1 MSPSGTA
8 ARRDVVADQRGSLT
22 AQEGCAL
29 MDLSR
34 STYYYRSPVAE
45 AQAKERLDLQDK
57 IEQLAFDN
65 SGYGYR
71 RITAEL
77 HRQGVIV
84 NHKVVL
90 KIMRESDLLVR
101 PLRGFIITTDSK
113 HHFPVYPNLY
123 QNQWP
128 DAPNRIWVA
137 DITYI
142 RLPLG
147 FVYLAVILDV
157 FSRKVIGWALSRSM
171 EATLVI
177 EALQMALQDRKPP
190 PGLIHHSDR
199 GVQYACHAYTDLLK
213 QHGVQINMSRK
224 GNPYDNAVAESF
236 FKTLKKEEVYLSDY
250 QTPEEARRQIQR
262 FIELVYNPKRL
273 HSALGYR
280 PPAEFEMQY
289 NQTQT
294 AA

>member
-1 MSPSGTA
+1 MELP
-8 ARRDVVADQRGSLT
+8 
-22 AQEGCAL
+22 
-29 MDLSR
+29 R
-34 STYYYRSPVAE
+34 STYYYRSPVAD
-45 AQAKERLDLQDK
+45 AQEKERLDLQDL
-57 IEQLAFDN
+57 IEQIAFDN
-65 SGYGYR
+65 SSYGYR
-71 RITAEL
+71 RITHAL
-77 HRQGVIV
+77 KRQGVIV
-84 NHKVVL
+84 NHKRVL
-90 KIMRESDLLVR
+90 KIMRQSDLLVR
-101 PLRGFIITTDSK
+101 PLRGFIITTDSR

-128 DAPNRIWVA
+128 DTPNRIWVA
-137 DITYI
+137 DITYV

-157 FSRKVIGWALSRSM
+157 FSRKVIGWALSRSL
-171 EATLVI
+171 EAALVI
-177 EALQMALQDRKPP
+177 EALQVALKERKPP

-213 QHGVQINMSRK
+213 QHGVQISMSRK

-250 QTPEEARRQIQR
+250 QNPEEARQQIGR
-262 FIELVYNPKRL
+262 FIDLVYNQERL

-280 PPAEFEMQY
+280 PPAEYELQY

>member
-1 MSPSGTA
+1 
-8 ARRDVVADQRGSLT
+8 
-22 AQEGCAL
+22 
-29 MDLSR
+29 MDLPR

-45 AQAKERLDLQDK
+45 AQAKERLDLQDL
-57 IEQLAFDN
+57 IEQIAFDN
-65 SGYGYR
+65 SSYGYR
-71 RITAEL
+71 RITHAL
-77 HRQGVIV
+77 KRLGVIV
-84 NHKVVL
+84 NHKAVL
-90 KIMRESDLLVR
+90 KIMRQSDLLVR

-157 FSRKVIGWALSRSM
+157 FSRKVIGWALSRSL

-177 EALQMALQDRKPP
+177 EALTMALQDRKPP

-199 GVQYACHAYTDLLK
+199 GVQYASYEYTDLLK
-213 QHGVQINMSRK
+213 QHGAQISMSRK

-250 QTPEEARRQIQR
+250 LTPEEARRQIQR

-273 HSALGYR
+273 HSALGYM

>member
-1 MSPSGTA
+1 
-8 ARRDVVADQRGSLT
+8 
-22 AQEGCAL
+22 
-29 MDLSR
+29 MDLPR
-34 STYYYRSPVAE
+34 STYYYRSPTAE
-45 AQAKERLDLQDK
+45 DRLEARLNLQGR
-57 IEQLAFDN
+57 IEQIAFDY

-77 HRQGVIV
+77 QRQGVNV
-84 NHKVVL
+84 NRKVVL
-90 KIMRESDLLVR
+90 KLMRQSDLLVR

-128 DAPNRIWVA
+128 TAPNQIWVA

-147 FVYLAVILDV
+147 FIYLATILDA
-157 FSRKVIGWALSRSM
+157 FSRKVIGWALSHSL

-177 EALQMALQDRKPP
+177 DALQMALADRQPP

-199 GVQYACHAYTDLLK
+199 GVQYACHEYTELLK
-213 QHGVQINMSRK
+213 QRGVQISMSRP

-236 FKTLKKEEVYLSDY
+236 FKTLKKEEVYMSDY
-250 QTPEEARRQIQR
+250 RTAAEARRHIQHFITQI
-262 FIELVYNPKRL
+262 YNPKRL
-273 HSALGYR
+273 HSSLGYV
-280 PPAEFEMQY
+280 PPDEYELQY
-289 NQTQT
+289 NQTRP

>member
-1 MSPSGTA
+1 
-8 ARRDVVADQRGSLT
+8 
-22 AQEGCAL
+22 
-29 MDLSR
+29 MDLPR
-34 STYYYRSPVAE
+34 STFYYQSSTAE
-45 AQAKERLDLQDK
+45 DHLQDRLDLQDR
-57 IEQLAFDN
+57 IEQIAFDY

-84 NHKVVL
+84 NRKVVL
-90 KIMRESDLLVR
+90 KIMRASDLLVR
-101 PLRGFIITTDSK
+101 PLRGFVITTDSK
-113 HHFPVYPNLY
+113 HPFPVYPNLY

-147 FVYLAVILDV
+147 FVYLAAIQDV
-157 FSRKVIGWALSRSM
+157 FSRRIVGWALSCSL

-177 EALQMALQDRKPP
+177 DALTMALNDRKPL

-199 GVQYACHAYTDLLK
+199 GVQFACHDYTDLLTA
-213 QHGVQINMSRK
+213 HGIAISMSRK

-250 QTPEEARRQIQR
+250 RTPEEARRQIQH
-262 FIELVYNPKRL
+262 FIEQVYNQKRL
-273 HSALGYR
+273 HSSLGYV
-280 PPAEFEMQY
+280 PPAEYELQY
-289 NQTQT
+289 KQVAP

>member
-1 MSPSGTA
+1 MPVQRRRFSEEFKLQVIQEVLTGASQA
-8 ARRDVVADQRGSLT
+8 SVARRHSVSANTILQWLKSYKTGRVGGEATGAAS
-22 AQEGCAL
+22 
-29 MDLSR
+29 
-34 STYYYRSPVAE
+34 AE
-45 AQAKERLDLQDK
+45 
-57 IEQLAFDN
+57 
-65 SGYGYR
+65 
-71 RITAEL
+71 
-77 HRQGVIV
+77 
-84 NHKVVL
+84 
-90 KIMRESDLLVR
+90 VR

-128 DAPNRIWVA
+128 DAPNSIWVA

-157 FSRKVIGWALSRSM
+157 FSRKIVGWALSRSL

-177 EALQMALQDRKPP
+177 EALQMALKDRKPP

-199 GVQYACHAYTDLLK
+199 GVQYASHEYTDLLK
-213 QHGVQINMSRK
+213 QHG
-224 GNPYDNAVAESF
+224 A
-236 FKTLKKEEVYLSDY
+236 
-250 QTPEEARRQIQR
+250 QIQR

-280 PPAEFEMQY
+280 PPAEFELQY
-289 NQTQT
+289 KQTQT

>member
-1 MSPSGTA
+1 MELP
-8 ARRDVVADQRGSLT
+8 
-22 AQEGCAL
+22 
-29 MDLSR
+29 R

-45 AQAKERLDLQDK
+45 AQTKERLDLQDQ
-57 IEQLAFDN
+57 IEQIAFDN
-65 SGYGYR
+65 AGYGYR

-113 HHFPVYPNLY
+113 HPFPVYPNLY

-142 RLPLG
+142 RLSLG

-157 FSRKVIGWALSRSM
+157 FSRKIIGWALSRSM

-199 GVQYACHAYTDLLK
+199 GVQYASHEYTDLLK
-213 QHGVQINMSRK
+213 QHGVQISMSRK

-236 FKTLKKEEVYLSDY
+236 FKTLKKEEIYLSDY

-280 PPAEFEMQY
+280 PPEEFEMQY

>member
-1 MSPSGTA
+1 M
-8 ARRDVVADQRGSLT
+8 
-22 AQEGCAL
+22 E
-29 MDLSR
+29 LSR

-45 AQAKERLDLQDK
+45 AHEKERLDLQDK
-57 IEQLAFDN
+57 IEQIAFDN

-71 RITAEL
+71 RITHAL
-77 HRQGVIV
+77 KRQGVIV

-113 HHFPVYPNLY
+113 HRFPVYPNLY
-123 QNQWP
+123 RNQWP

-147 FVYLAVILDV
+147 FVYLAAIMDV
-157 FSRKVIGWALSRSM
+157 FSRKIVGWALSKSL
-171 EATLVI
+171 EATLVMD
-177 EALQMALQDRKPP
+177 ALTMALKDRKPP

-199 GVQYACHAYTDLLK
+199 GVQYASHEYTDLLK
-213 QHGVQINMSRK
+213 QHGAQISMSRK

-262 FIELVYNPKRL
+262 FIEQVYNQKRL
-273 HSALGYR
+273 HSSLGYV
-280 PPAEFEMQY
+280 PPAEYELLY
-289 NQTQT
+289 NQHAP

>member
-1 MSPSGTA
+1 
-8 ARRDVVADQRGSLT
+8 
-22 AQEGCAL
+22 
-29 MDLSR
+29 MDLPR
-34 STYYYRSPVAE
+34 STFYYRSTTVE
-45 AQAKERLDLQDK
+45 DRLKRDLDLQDK
-57 IEQLAFDN
+57 IEQIALYN
-65 SGYGYR
+65 HGYGYR

-77 HRQGVIV
+77 HQQGVNV
-84 NHKVVL
+84 NRKVVL
-90 KIMRESDLLVR
+90 KIMRQSDLLVR

-113 HHFPVYPNLY
+113 HPFPVYPNLY
-123 QNQWP
+123 RNQWP

-147 FVYLAVILDV
+147 FVYLATILDV
-157 FSRKVIGWALSRSM
+157 FSRKIVGWALSHSM

-177 EALQMALQDRKPP
+177 EALTMALKVRKPP

-199 GVQYACHAYTDLLK
+199 GVQYACHEYTGLLK
-213 QHGVQINMSRK
+213 QHGVQISMSRK

-250 QTPEEARRQIQR
+250 RTPEEARRQIQH
-262 FIELVYNPKRL
+262 FIEHVYNQKRL
-273 HSALGYR
+273 HSSLGYV
-280 PPAEFEMQY
+280 PPAVYELQY
-289 NQTQT
+289 KQHNP

>member
-1 MSPSGTA
+1 
-8 ARRDVVADQRGSLT
+8 
-22 AQEGCAL
+22 
-29 MDLSR
+29 MDLPR
-34 STYYYRSPVAE
+34 STFYYRSPTGEDRLE
-45 AQAKERLDLQDK
+45 AHLDLQDR
-57 IEQLAFDN
+57 IERIAFDY
-65 SGYGYR
+65 SSYGYR

-77 HRQGVIV
+77 HRQGVMV
-84 NHKVVL
+84 NRKVVL
-90 KIMRESDLLVR
+90 KIMKASDLLVR

-113 HHFPVYPNLY
+113 HAFPVYPNLY

-128 DAPNRIWVA
+128 SAPNQIWVA

-147 FVYLAVILDV
+147 FVYLAAIQDV
-157 FSRKVIGWALSRSM
+157 FSRRIVGWALSCSL

-177 EALQMALQDRKPP
+177 DALTMALKARKPP

-199 GVQYACHAYTDLLK
+199 GVQYACHEYADLLK
-213 QHGVQINMSRK
+213 AHGIAISMSRK

-250 QTPEEARRQIQR
+250 RTPEEARRHIQH
-262 FIELVYNPKRL
+262 FIEHVYNQKRL
-273 HSALGYR
+273 HSSLGYM
-280 PPAEFEMQY
+280 PPAEYELQY
-289 NQTQT
+289 KQATP

>member
-1 MSPSGTA
+1 
-8 ARRDVVADQRGSLT
+8 
-22 AQEGCAL
+22 
-29 MDLSR
+29 MDLPC
-34 STYYYRSPVAE
+34 STFYYRSRTAE
-45 AQAKERLDLQDK
+45 DRLQDQLDVQDR
-57 IEQLAFDN
+57 IEQIAFDN

-84 NHKVVL
+84 NRKVVL
-90 KIMRESDLLVR
+90 KIMKASDLLVR

-113 HHFPVYPNLY
+113 HPFPVYPNLY

-128 DAPNRIWVA
+128 DAPNCIWVA

-147 FVYLAVILDV
+147 FVYLAAILDV
-157 FSRKVIGWALSRSM
+157 YSRRIVGWALSRSL
-171 EATLVI
+171 EAVVVI
-177 EALQMALQDRKPP
+177 DALTMALKARKPP

-199 GVQYACHAYTDLLK
+199 GVQYACHEYTTLLES
-213 QHGVQINMSRK
+213 HGFQISMSRK

-250 QTPEEARRQIQR
+250 RSPEEARRQIQH
-262 FIELVYNPKRL
+262 FIEQVYNQKRL
-273 HSALGYR
+273 HSSLGYV
-280 PPAEFEMQY
+280 PPAEYELQY
-289 NQTQT
+289 KQ
-294 AA
+294 AAPAA

>member
-1 MSPSGTA
+1 
-8 ARRDVVADQRGSLT
+8 
-22 AQEGCAL
+22 
-29 MDLSR
+29 
-34 STYYYRSPVAE
+34 
-45 AQAKERLDLQDK
+45 
-57 IEQLAFDN
+57 
-65 SGYGYR
+65 
-71 RITAEL
+71 
-77 HRQGVIV
+77 
-84 NHKVVL
+84 
-90 KIMRESDLLVR
+90 MRESDLLVR

-128 DAPNRIWVA
+128 DAPNSIWVA

-157 FSRKVIGWALSRSM
+157 FSRKIVGWALSRSL

-177 EALQMALQDRKPP
+177 EALQMALKDRKPP

-199 GVQYACHAYTDLLK
+199 GVQYASHEYTDLLK
-213 QHGVQINMSRK
+213 QHG
-224 GNPYDNAVAESF
+224 A
-236 FKTLKKEEVYLSDY
+236 
-250 QTPEEARRQIQR
+250 QIQR

-280 PPAEFEMQY
+280 PPAEFELQY
-289 NQTQT
+289 KQTQT

>member
-1 MSPSGTA
+1 M
-8 ARRDVVADQRGSLT
+8 
-22 AQEGCAL
+22 
-29 MDLSR
+29 
-34 STYYYRSPVAE
+34 
-45 AQAKERLDLQDK
+45 
-57 IEQLAFDN
+57 
-65 SGYGYR
+65 
-71 RITAEL
+71 
-77 HRQGVIV
+77 IV

-113 HHFPVYPNLY
+113 HRFPVYPNLY

-128 DAPNRIWVA
+128 SAPNRIWVA

-147 FVYLAVILDV
+147 FVYLATILDV
-157 FSRKVIGWALSRSM
+157 FSRKIVGWALSRSL

-177 EALQMALQDRKPP
+177 EALTMALKDRKPP

-199 GVQYACHAYTDLLK
+199 GVQYASYEYTDLLK
-213 QHGVQINMSRK
+213 QHGVQISMSRK

-250 QTPEEARRQIQR
+250 RSPEEARRQIQR
-262 FIELVYNPKRL
+262 FIEQVYNQKRL
-273 HSALGYR
+273 HSSLGYV
-280 PPAEFEMQY
+280 PPAEFELQY
-289 NQTQT
+289 KQTQT

>member
-1 MSPSGTA
+1 MELP
-8 ARRDVVADQRGSLT
+8 
-22 AQEGCAL
+22 
-29 MDLSR
+29 R
-34 STYYYRSPVAE
+34 STFYYRSPMVE
-45 AQAKERLDLQDK
+45 GRLERQLDLQGR
-57 IEQLAFDN
+57 IEQIALDN

-77 HRQGVIV
+77 RRQGWTV
-84 NHKVVL
+84 NRKVVL
-90 KIMRESDLLVR
+90 KIMRASDLLVR
-101 PLRGFIITTDSK
+101 PLRGFILTTDSK

-147 FVYLAVILDV
+147 FVYLAAILDV
-157 FSRKVIGWALSRSM
+157 FSRRIVGWALSRSL

-177 EALQMALQDRKPP
+177 EALTMALKARKPP

-199 GVQYACHAYTDLLK
+199 GVQYACHEYTDLLTA
-213 QHGVQINMSRK
+213 HGIAISMSRK

-250 QTPEEARRQIQR
+250 RTPEEARRQIR
-262 FIELVYNPKRL
+262 HFIEQVYNHKRL
-273 HSALGYR
+273 HSSLGYV
-280 PPAEFEMQY
+280 PPEEYELQY
-289 NQTQT
+289 KQ
-294 AA
+294 AASAA

>member
-1 MSPSGTA
+1 
-8 ARRDVVADQRGSLT
+8 
-22 AQEGCAL
+22 
-29 MDLSR
+29 MDLPR
-34 STYYYRSPVAE
+34 STFYYRSSTAE
-45 AQAKERLDLQDK
+45 GRLQRQLALQGR
-57 IEQLAFDN
+57 IEQIALDN

-77 HRQGVIV
+77 HRQGVKV
-84 NHKVVL
+84 NRKLVL
-90 KIMRESDLLVR
+90 KIMKASDLLVR
-101 PLRGFIITTDSK
+101 PLRGFIITTDSR
-113 HHFPVYPNLY
+113 HVFPIYPNLY

-128 DAPNRIWVA
+128 DAPNKIWVA

-147 FVYLAVILDV
+147 FVYLAAILDA

-177 EALQMALQDRKPP
+177 DALTMALNDRKPP

-199 GVQYACHAYTDLLK
+199 GVQYACHEYTDLLK
-213 QHGVQINMSRK
+213 AHGIAISMSRK

-250 QTPEEARRQIQR
+250 RSPEEARRQIR
-262 FIELVYNPKRL
+262 HFIEHVYNQKRR
-273 HSALGYR
+273 HSSLGYL
-280 PPAEFEMQY
+280 PPAEYELQY
-289 NQTQT
+289 NQTRP